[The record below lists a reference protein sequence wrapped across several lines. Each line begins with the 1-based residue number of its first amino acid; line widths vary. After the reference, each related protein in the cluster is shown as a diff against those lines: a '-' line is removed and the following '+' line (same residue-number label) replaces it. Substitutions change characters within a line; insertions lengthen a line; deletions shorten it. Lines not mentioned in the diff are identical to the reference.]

1 MKQTLFDTSKI
12 TVHCDGGSRGNPG
25 PAAVGVV
32 IEYGGMKKKYCET
45 IGYTTN
51 NVAEYKA
58 VIFALKKVKQLVGK
72 AKTKAAEI
80 NFYMDSE
87 LVVKQLNA
95 EYKIEEPNLQPLFM
109 EVWNL
114 KFDFGTLRFNYV
126 PREKNREADAL
137 ANKAMDAEDRPRN
150 I

>member
-58 VIFALKKVKQLVGK
+58 LLKALQLAAKHTRKEVHIF
-72 AKTKAAEI
+72 
-80 NFYMDSE
+80 MDSE
-87 LVVKQLNA
+87 LIINQMNGV
-95 EYKIEEPNLQPLFM
+95 YKIKSADMLGLFQ
-109 EVWNL
+109 EV
-114 KFDFGTLRFNYV
+114 KDYERAFTKVVYNYV
-126 PREKNREADAL
+126 PRENKFQAMADRLVNEAL
-137 ANKAMDAEDRPRN
+137 EGN
-150 I
+150 